1 VAQALDGDAS
11 IGKIDL
17 QRDFTMEHFLQ
28 FVELWTQISNIQ
40 IHLDMDVDISW
51 KLMPN
56 GQYSTKSAYEM
67 QFFGSIIS
75 SMDKTIWKAWAPTK
89 VSFLC
94 GFLVKTE
101 FGRPTAWRSVSG
113 RIPDYRGQP
122 T

>member
-40 IHLDMDVDISW
+40 IHIDMDVDISW

-56 GQYSTKSAYEM
+56 GQYSTKSAYVM
-67 QFFGSIIS
+67 QFLGSITS
-75 SMDKTIWKAWAPTK
+75 LMNKTI
-89 VSFLC
+89 
-94 GFLVKTE
+94 
-101 FGRPTAWRSVSG
+101 
-113 RIPDYRGQP
+113 
-122 T
+122 